1 MISLSTTNYFNES
14 QRKVLSRRG
23 IRTVE
28 DVLFYFPARYIDRS
42 QLLDLKNVQRGDLVT
57 FVGTVVKSEVKYGR
71 KRRLLVSCKYDG
83 HLIELVY
90 FQGIAY
96 YSKVLRSGV
105 EAAFSGNIDMFR
117 NHFTMLHPEFEPIE
131 KDELI
136 HTGKIIPIYKIT
148 EAMRKGYISVKSFRA
163 VVYKIIQDYKTKIF
177 DYVPEVMRKQ
187 ENLLSL
193 EQALFQIHFPHDM
206 SQVDRAVHRLAFD
219 ELLFFSALMHEKKE
233 KRKLLGRSQT
243 LKNFANSWGSQ
254 LEKSLPFTLTGD
266 QKKAVSQLLQLSQ
279 NPYPFGVLLQGDVGS
294 GKTLVALLLA
304 LHYAQNNMQIA
315 LMAPTEILARQHY
328 RNFLDFLHY
337 LPLFPMDILLGA
349 EKASERK
356 EKLLR
361 FKSGETLLV
370 VGTHSLFQEDIIFQN
385 LGLVIFDEQ
394 HRFGVEQR
402 EALRS
407 KGKQPDILS
416 MTATPIPRSLTL
428 TLYGDLESLF
438 IKEKPA
444 GRLPIDTRLFSED
457 DLPAV
462 YRGVM
467 KYVNQGQQAYLVYPI
482 IDESS
487 NSNWA
492 SLMSDYHFLE
502 TQVFQDYRLGLLHG
516 RLSAEEKDSA
526 MQKFKE
532 GLIQVLVATTVI
544 EVGVDVPNATV
555 MVIRNAEKF
564 GLSQLHQL
572 RGRVGR
578 GDAQSFCILI
588 RSAKI
593 TIDGEKRLQAMLE
606 SDDGFYLA
614 EQDLKIRGAGQLLG
628 VRQAGVSE
636 FRLADLSTH
645 FPLVEKANALL
656 QSDAE
661 LLKKITA
668 QKNWQKHLQK
678 GLVLF
683 AN

>member
-14 QRKVLSRRG
+14 QRKILSRRG

-28 DVLFYFPARYIDRS
+28 DVLFYFPSRYIDRS
-42 QLLDLKNVQRGDLVT
+42 QLLDLKTVQRGDLVT
-57 FVGTVVKSEVKYGR
+57 FIGTVVKSEVKYGR
-71 KRRLLVSCKYDG
+71 KRRLVVSCKYEG

-90 FQGIAY
+90 FQGIPY

-148 EAMRKGYISVKSFRA
+148 EAMRKGYISIKSFRA
-163 VVYKIIQDYKTKIF
+163 VVHKIIKDYKTKIF
-177 DYVPEVMRKQ
+177 DYVPEAIRKQ

-193 EQALFQIHFPHDM
+193 EQALFQIHFPQEM
-206 SQVDRAVHRLAFD
+206 SQVDKAVHRLAFD
-219 ELLFFSALMHEKKE
+219 ELLFFSALMHEKKQ

-243 LKNFANSWGSQ
+243 LKNFSESWSKQ
-254 LEKSLPFTLTGD
+254 LKKSLPFSLTND
-266 QKKAVSQLLQLSQ
+266 QKKVVSQLLQLSQ

-304 LHYAQNNMQIA
+304 LHYAQNNMQVA
-315 LMAPTEILARQHY
+315 MMAPTEILARQHY

-361 FKSGETLLV
+361 FKNGETLLV
-370 VGTHSLFQEDIIFQN
+370 VGTHSLFQEDVLFQN

-407 KGKQPDILS
+407 KGKHPDILS

-502 TQVFQDYRLGLLHG
+502 TQVFQKYRLGLLHG
-516 RLSAEEKDSA
+516 RLSAEEKDHA

-532 GLIQVLVATTVI
+532 GLIQILVATTVI

-588 RSAKI
+588 HSPKI
-593 TIDGEKRLQAMLE
+593 TPDGEKRLQAMLD
-606 SDDGFYLA
+606 SNDGFYLA

-628 VRQAGVSE
+628 IRQAGVSE
-636 FRLADLSTH
+636 FRLADLSKH
-645 FPLVEKANALL
+645 FSLVEKANALL
-656 QSDAE
+656 ESDAE